1 MPSFVSSCLL
11 LLLASASAVAT
22 SMDMP
27 DDPVN
32 GEMVMST
39 AYEFR
44 MKYGQRLRFASQETL
59 DTFLKDP
66 TSALGDAKL
75 VDAGAD
81 DSPSTSALC
90 PICGMEA
97 ASKGG
102 PQVLMKHGDQSIH
115 TCSLFHAR
123 EVHDNILNFRDS
135 STDNAAAGAG
145 ADMSSSE
152 DEQAFCTG
160 PGTTMLNGFSLFQG
174 GAMRG
179 GQPCILLWFPGWILN
194 TRWRYVLG
202 CLLVTLCGMMN
213 EYLLR
218 VRRIL
223 RRESNFKRSQLQN
236 GSSAAEVTK
245 LLGSNST
252 AAALTTPST
261 ARIPTWFRTLS
272 PESQHLVHC
281 ALHGLTIFIA
291 YMLMLVSMTYD
302 GVLFLC
308 CIAGYVLGYFIFG
321 ERREA
326 VPETDSLRG
335 YPSA

>member
-11 LLLASASAVAT
+11 LLLASASAIAA

-66 TSALGDAKL
+66 TTALGDAKL

-81 DSPSTSALC
+81 DSPSSSALC

-97 ASKGG
+97 QSKGG
-102 PQVLMKHGDQSIH
+102 P
-115 TCSLFHAR
+115 
-123 EVHDNILNFRDS
+123 
-135 STDNAAAGAG
+135 
-145 ADMSSSE
+145 
-152 DEQAFCTG
+152 
-160 PGTTMLNGFSLFQG
+160 
-174 GAMRG
+174 
-179 GQPCILLWFPGWILN
+179 
-194 TRWRYVLG
+194 
-202 CLLVTLCGMMN
+202 
-213 EYLLR
+213 
-218 VRRIL
+218 
-223 RRESNFKRSQLQN
+223 
-236 GSSAAEVTK
+236 
-245 LLGSNST
+245 
-252 AAALTTPST
+252 
-261 ARIPTWFRTLS
+261 
-272 PESQHLVHC
+272 QHLVHC

>member
-1 MPSFVSSCLL
+1 MPSSVSACVML
-11 LLLASASAVAT
+11 LLLATASLASS

-44 MKYGQRLRFASQETL
+44 LKYGQRLRFASQETL

-66 TSALGDAKL
+66 STAVGEAKS
-75 VDAGAD
+75 VQAGPD
-81 DSPSTSALC
+81 DPSSVSALC
-90 PICGMEA
+90 PICGMETA
-97 ASKGG
+97 AKGG

-115 TCSLFHAR
+115 TCSMFHAH
-123 EVHDNILNFRDS
+123 EIHDNILNFRDA
-135 STDNAAAGAG
+135 TAADPATGAEK
-145 ADMSSSE
+145 DESPSN
-152 DEQAFCTG
+152 DEQAYCSG
-160 PGTTMLNGFSLFQG
+160 PGTTMLNGFSIFQG

-179 GQPCILLWFPGWILN
+179 GQPCILLWFPGWVLN
-194 TRWRYVLG
+194 TRWRYIFG
-202 CLLVTLCGMMN
+202 CLLVVLCGMLN

-223 RRESNFKRSQLQN
+223 RRESNHKRSQLDPA
-236 GSSAAEVTK
+236 SSAAEVTK
-245 LLGSNST
+245 LLRPTASTT
-252 AAALTTPST
+252 AALPST
-261 ARIPTWFRTLS
+261 ARIPAWFRSLS

-302 GVLFLC
+302 GTLFLC
-308 CIAGYVLGYFIFG
+308 CITGYVVGYFVFG